1 MSKIEEINI
10 KNLAVFKDF
19 VWKNSV
25 KTKDGQNIFL
35 SDINIFYGRNYSG
48 KTTLSRIFRA
58 FETGVI
64 SDKYQSPEFSLKI
77 KGEKEEI
84 TQKNIC
90 NKRNIRVFNEDFIKE
105 NLSFIV
111 DPDKEIKSFA
121 ILGDDNNRIISEIE
135 SLKSELGENEEGK
148 QKTGLYKSQEE
159 AQSQFTDANSE
170 YIRASQN
177 LEAQLKTEATDSKK
191 GIKYQSD
198 LFGDQNYTI
207 AKLKNEIN
215 RVLDNSYKQISS
227 EEEEKLKAL
236 LKEEIKSVISKK
248 TDVLNYISLSASV
261 KELVERKIEASQKIQ
276 ELVEN
281 SLLNEWVKRGKEVQ
295 KGRTICAFC
304 GNPISSERWNLL
316 QKHFNEEVD
325 KLDIDSTDLI
335 NKLDAE
341 ISHIEKICTINENS
355 FYTEQ
360 QKSLFEIKNKYSN
373 FLDLYKKAITQ
384 LKEKVNYKCKHVFE
398 TIEFSDS
405 NNSSIS
411 DFDIIKEEYNALVSE
426 ANDYAK
432 ELDSKKKNAQE
443 ELRLNEIFNFLQ
455 TINYSTQKAD
465 IDSKKSIVNEKQS
478 MLDDINTK
486 INNQLF
492 LISQKQEELNDE
504 EKGARKVNEY
514 LSNFFGNSSLQLKAV
529 RKEEIQE
536 EDDARHLYFEIQRNG
551 EKAYNMSEGECS
563 LVAFC
568 YFMAKLE
575 DINTNG
581 KKPIIWIDDPISSLD
596 SNHIFFM
603 YSLISEKIVLNNN
616 FEQLFISTHNLDFL
630 KYLKRLRNT
639 FIEAKSMKKWKGNDV
654 LLQKEAKKEY
664 FCITRNGL
672 YSTIIP
678 MPSYMKEY
686 VTEFNYLFN
695 EIYKCANIENATD
708 DNYPSIYNFG
718 NNARKFLEIYL
729 FYKFPDASI
738 PDREKQRQFFNCE
751 ELPVILNERIDN
763 EYSHLN
769 GDIER
774 ATLPIEVPEIK
785 RDAQLILNRL
795 KALDLEQYNALL
807 NSIGVTS
814 KSIAT

>member
-135 SLKSELGENEEGK
+135 RLKSELGENEEGK
-148 QKTGLYKSQEE
+148 QKTGLYKYQEE

-170 YIRASQN
+170 YIRVSQN
-177 LEAQLKTEATDSKK
+177 LEALLKTEATDSKK

-215 RVLDNSYKQISS
+215 KVLDNSYKQISS

-325 KLDIDSTDLI
+325 KLDIDSTYLI

-360 QKSLFEIKNKYSN
+360 QKSLFEIKNKY
-373 FLDLYKKAITQ
+373 
-384 LKEKVNYKCKHVFE
+384 
-398 TIEFSDS
+398 
-405 NNSSIS
+405 
-411 DFDIIKEEYNALVSE
+411 
-426 ANDYAK
+426 
-432 ELDSKKKNAQE
+432 
-443 ELRLNEIFNFLQ
+443 
-455 TINYSTQKAD
+455 
-465 IDSKKSIVNEKQS
+465 
-478 MLDDINTK
+478 
-486 INNQLF
+486 
-492 LISQKQEELNDE
+492 
-504 EKGARKVNEY
+504 
-514 LSNFFGNSSLQLKAV
+514 
-529 RKEEIQE
+529 
-536 EDDARHLYFEIQRNG
+536 
-551 EKAYNMSEGECS
+551 
-563 LVAFC
+563 
-568 YFMAKLE
+568 
-575 DINTNG
+575 
-581 KKPIIWIDDPISSLD
+581 
-596 SNHIFFM
+596 
-603 YSLISEKIVLNNN
+603 
-616 FEQLFISTHNLDFL
+616 
-630 KYLKRLRNT
+630 
-639 FIEAKSMKKWKGNDV
+639 
-654 LLQKEAKKEY
+654 
-664 FCITRNGL
+664 
-672 YSTIIP
+672 
-678 MPSYMKEY
+678 
-686 VTEFNYLFN
+686 
-695 EIYKCANIENATD
+695 
-708 DNYPSIYNFG
+708 
-718 NNARKFLEIYL
+718 
-729 FYKFPDASI
+729 
-738 PDREKQRQFFNCE
+738 
-751 ELPVILNERIDN
+751 
-763 EYSHLN
+763 
-769 GDIER
+769 
-774 ATLPIEVPEIK
+774 
-785 RDAQLILNRL
+785 
-795 KALDLEQYNALL
+795 
-807 NSIGVTS
+807 
-814 KSIAT
+814 

>member
-135 SLKSELGENEEGK
+135 RLKSELGENEEGK
-148 QKTGLYKSQEE
+148 QKTGLYKYQEE

-170 YIRASQN
+170 YIRVSQN
-177 LEAQLKTEATDSKK
+177 LEALLKTEATDSKK

-215 RVLDNSYKQISS
+215 KVLDNSYKQISS

-325 KLDIDSTDLI
+325 KLDIDSTYLI

-405 NNSSIS
+405 NNSIS

-486 INNQLF
+486 INNL
-492 LISQKQEELNDE
+492 LVLLSQKQEELNDE

-514 LSNFFGNSSLQLKAV
+514 LSNFFGNNSLQLKAV
-529 RKEEIQE
+529 RKKDIQA
-536 EDDARHLYFEIQRNG
+536 DDDERHLYFEIQRNG

-568 YFMAKLE
+568 YFMAKL
-575 DINTNG
+575 DDVNTSG
-581 KKPIIWIDDPISSLD
+581 IKPIIWIDDPISSLD

-603 YSLISEKIVLNNN
+603 YSLISEKIALNNN

-654 LLQKEAKKEY
+654 YIQKEAQKEY

-729 FYKFPDASI
+729 FYKFPDSSI
-738 PDREKQRQFFNCE
+738 PDREKQRLFFNSE

-795 KALDLEQYNALL
+795 KELDLEQYNALL
-807 NSIGVTS
+807 NSIGVTVES
-814 KSIAT
+814 TAS